1 MDVSAIT
8 FCVSGTALGAVIS
21 SLLVQLLSR
30 QQQRQRPQ
38 TAPRS
43 VRAAYRS
50 ERKFEEDND
59 DDDDEPKQESRARE
73 VPRKLTTMPTADD
86 LENCLGFTMQE
97 AKRHAEAKAGEAKE
111 RTPTEVLHGLQK
123 GNTRFWMGMAKT
135 QTGSAFHRRALIS
148 MQYPS
153 VAVLGCSDSR
163 VPVEIVFDQGLGD
176 LFVVRVAGNCL
187 ETSTMASL
195 QYAIAHLKVK
205 VLVVMGHE
213 GCGAVK
219 AAGLPS
225 NEIEKEPEALASAL
239 QALKRGLEKAPRLA
253 EISDHRS
260 RDREAVVTNVR
271 AQIEGLSQN
280 ETVMSA
286 VRNKELIV
294 VGAFYEISSGIV
306 DFFLEIT
313 EVPDNVHGDEL
324 ALPVRS
330 VSRSFFEVKSGQLNE
345 VAGPRSFHIGD

>member
-1 MDVSAIT
+1 MDMSAVT
-8 FCVSGTALGAVIS
+8 LCVSGTALGAAIS
-21 SLLVQLLSR
+21 TLLVQLLGGR
-30 QQQRQRPQ
+30 QEKQQ
-38 TAPRS
+38 PRLP
-43 VRAAYRS
+43 RRRIA
-50 ERKFEEDND
+50 ERRFEEEEEDQGT
-59 DDDDEPKQESRARE
+59 DESKQAHPTRE
-73 VPRKLTTMPTADD
+73 VQRKVATMHAAEDMD
-86 LENCLGFTMQE
+86 NCLGFTMQE
-97 AKRHAEAKAGEAKE
+97 AKEHAEAKAGEAKD
-111 RTPTEVLHGLQK
+111 RTPAEVLQGLQK
-123 GNTRFWMGMAKT
+123 GNTRFWMGMSKT

-153 VAVLGCSDSR
+153 VAILGCSDSR

-219 AAGLPS
+219 AAGLPADA
-225 NEIEKEPEALASAL
+225 IEKEPEALEK
-239 QALKRGLEKAPRLA
+239 ALKALKCGLEKAPRLGD
-253 EISDHRS
+253 ITDLRS

-286 VRNKELIV
+286 VRRKELIV

-306 DFFLEIT
+306 DFFLEIA
-313 EVPDNVHGDEL
+313 EVPDDAAADDEL
-324 ALPVRS
+324 APPVRT
-330 VSRSFFEVKSGQLNE
+330 VSRSFFEVKTGQVNE
-345 VAGPRSFHIGD
+345 VTGPR